1 MLSLFA
7 NTLWS
12 FSSDFLSLIFNC
24 SDLSGFPIASS
35 QILAVPMFPPVR
47 PILLVTVR
55 PVASVCHRLDPLHV
69 QEVRVDREMISPGWA
84 APPDLA
90 GIGFETK

>member
-1 MLSLFA
+1 MG
-7 NTLWS
+7 
-12 FSSDFLSLIFNC
+12 FLLA
-24 SDLSGFPIASS
+24 DGWPWPVSG
-35 QILAVPMFPPVR
+35 VR
-47 PILLVTVR
+47 
-55 PVASVCHRLDPLHV
+55 HRLDPLHV